1 MVSEKKAQFKSLKEI
16 DSGCSNTTHDS
27 NDTVFDLEQY
37 ALENLQ
43 SKVYKGYE
51 YELFDTISDET
62 GQAAAVTLARMQ
74 RTSDKSD

>member
-1 MVSEKKAQFKSLKEI
+1 M
-16 DSGCSNTTHDS
+16 
-27 NDTVFDLEQY
+27 
-37 ALENLQ
+37 ENLQ